1 MDSSIKQFITVVIAV
16 LVGTLLIA
24 FVNSD
29 AFKNKIETGIAT
41 QIDSLL
47 EDGE

>member
-1 MDSSIKQFITVVIAV
+1 MDSSIKQFVAVVIAV

-29 AFKNKIETGIAT
+29 NFKGKIESAISS
-41 QIDSLL
+41 QIESITSTD
-47 EDGE
+47 

>member
-24 FVNSD
+24 FINSD
-29 AFKNKIETGIAT
+29 SFKNKIESGIAT

-47 EDGE
+47 DSEG